1 MDVHVYVHE
10 LVMSLIYR
18 PIVAP
23 MLTANRENSFYANF
37 WCGVSESVSIVVYAL
52 SFMGR
57 NFHEFHEFWME
68 SFMKIKPQ
76 LQHLVGTSRRN
87 LVNFV
92 KIEIFLMTT
101 L

>member
-52 SFMGR
+52 SFMGQ
-57 NFHEFHEFWME
+57 NFHEFHEFWMK

-87 LVNFV
+87 LVNFM
-92 KIEIFLMTT
+92 KIGIFLITT